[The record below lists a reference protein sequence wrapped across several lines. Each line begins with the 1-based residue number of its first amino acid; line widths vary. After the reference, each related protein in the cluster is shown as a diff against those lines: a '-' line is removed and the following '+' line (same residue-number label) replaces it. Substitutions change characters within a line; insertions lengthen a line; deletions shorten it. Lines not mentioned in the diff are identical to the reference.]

1 MLALTTLLSV
11 PTFVDMANDSATA
24 ANEPAPAARPTPR
37 PGVPARGWI
46 APVFVLTL
54 LSILL
59 GTMYLGYTSDPEK
72 NLHDFP
78 VALVNQDDGDVM
90 NGKTLNVGDQ
100 IADALTAQI
109 PHDKIDLRHVGIN
122 EARQQLG
129 NGQVYGAIIIPSDF
143 TKRLSILA
151 AASVVPGD
159 VERPVI
165 TVQTNPRAGTYA
177 SSIMQRITDRAM
189 AQVNTTVGA
198 QVTDQVKAQL
208 KPAAGAPATELS
220 GAARLQ
226 LATPI
231 DIVVSPYRP
240 LPEGTGQGLSAFFYC
255 LILLFAGFS
264 GAMIIHSM
272 VDNVL
277 GYLPAEYGPWFRA
290 PQPMAISRWHTLLWK
305 WAMAAVTAPL
315 MSGMFLIIAK
325 LIGMPIDHPLPLFLY
340 GTLAVAAVCVTG
352 LSVLAAFG
360 TAGLLI
366 NMIVFVVLG
375 LPSSSGSIPIEAIP
389 RPIAYLAHFEPMH
402 QIYLS
407 VRAILFFDGHLEAG
421 LSTGIWMTLF
431 GLALGL
437 LLGAVATHTYDLRG
451 LYRLGVPHRPVAPLD
466 PEPVAAAAG

>member
-1 MLALTTLLSV
+1 MVKTSA
-11 PTFVDMANDSATA
+11 PT
-24 ANEPAPAARPTPR
+24 
-37 PGVPARGWI
+37 GVPLRGWI
-46 APVFVLTL
+46 GPMVVLTL
-54 LSILL
+54 LAALI

-78 VALVNQDDGDVM
+78 VALVNQDVGDVM
-90 NGKTLNVGDQ
+90 DGKTVNIGDQ
-100 IADALTAQI
+100 IADALSQKI
-109 PHDKIDLRHVGIN
+109 PSEKIDLRRVGIN
-122 EARQQLG
+122 DARQQLS
-129 NGQVYGAIIIPSDF
+129 NGQVYGAIIIPGDF

-159 VERPVI
+159 IERPTI

-189 AQVNTTVGA
+189 AQVNSTVGA
-198 QVTDQVKAQL
+198 QLTDQVKA
-208 KPAAGAPATELS
+208 KVNTELT

-226 LATPI
+226 LAKPI
-231 DIVVSPYRP
+231 DVVVSPYRP
-240 LPEGTGQGLSAFFYC
+240 LPAGTGQGLSAFFYT
-255 LILLFAGFS
+255 LVLLFAGFS

-272 VDNVL
+272 IDNVL

-290 PQPMAISRWHTLLWK
+290 PEPRSISRWRTLLAK
-305 WAMAAVTAPL
+305 WAIAAVTAPVL
-315 MSGMFLIIAK
+315 SGMFMGIAT
-325 LIGMPIDHPLPLFLY
+325 LFGMPIDQPLPLFLY
-340 GTLAVAAVCVTG
+340 GTLAIIAVSVTG

-360 TAGLLI
+360 TMGLLV

-375 LPSSSGSIPIEAIP
+375 LPSSSGSIPVEAIP
-389 RPIAYLAHFEPMH
+389 RWIAALSSFEPMH

-431 GLALGL
+431 GLTVGL

-451 LYRLGVPHRPVAPLD
+451 LYRLGVPHVA
-466 PEPVAAAAG
+466 EPGHPQ

>member
-1 MLALTTLLSV
+1 
-11 PTFVDMANDSATA
+11 MANDKASPTGPDATSATGSEA
-24 ANEPAPAARPTPR
+24 TVTPAATPSRPT
-37 PGVPARGWI
+37 VPLRGWI
-46 APVFVLTL
+46 GPMLVLTL
-54 LSILL
+54 LAALI

-78 VALVNQDDGDVM
+78 VALVNQDVGDVM
-90 NGKTLNVGDQ
+90 DGKTLNVGDQ
-100 IADALTAQI
+100 ITDALTKQI
-109 PHDKIDLRHVGIN
+109 PRDKIDLRLAGIN
-122 EARQQLG
+122 DARQQLS
-129 NGQVYGAIIIPSDF
+129 NGQIYGAIIIPSDF
-143 TKRLSILA
+143 SKRLSILA

-198 QVTDQVKAQL
+198 QLTDQVKAKL
-208 KPAAGAPATELS
+208 APRAGAPATELS
-220 GAARLQ
+220 GVARLQ
-226 LATPI
+226 LAKPI

-240 LPEGTGQGLSAFFYC
+240 LPAGTGQGLSAFFYT
-255 LILLFAGFS
+255 LVLLFAGFS

-272 VDNVL
+272 IDNVL
-277 GYLPAEYGPWFRA
+277 GYAPAEYGPWFRA
-290 PQPMAISRWHTLLWK
+290 AEPASISRWHTLLVK
-305 WAMAAVTAPL
+305 WAITIITAPVL
-315 MSGMFLIIAK
+315 SGMFMGIAR
-325 LIGMPIDHPLPLFLY
+325 IFGMPIDQPLPLFLY
-340 GTLAVAAVCVTG
+340 GTLAVIAVGVTG

-360 TAGLLI
+360 TAGLLV

-375 LPSSSGSIPIEAIP
+375 LPSSSGSIPVEAIP
-389 RPIAYLAHFEPMH
+389 RWIASLSSFEPMH

-431 GLALGL
+431 GLGLGL

-451 LYRLGVPHRPVAPLD
+451 LSRLGVSHQL
-466 PEPVAAAAG
+466 